1 MEGQFTV
8 HRIYGH
14 PENRVPVCHLAAI
27 LVLVS
32 VLVLIVVLIAVLVVV
47 LILVLVVIL
56 IAVLIL
62 VLVIHDSLPPLFYH
76 GLAANIACPAFQ
88 DLSLALKIK
97 LASRPARM
105 AAVMP
110 PAAAFSPPVKIPR
123 NPSF

>member
-1 MEGQFTV
+1 MERSGV
-8 HRIYGH
+8 S
-14 PENRVPVCHLAAI
+14 LAAVSILVCVLLVFVLILALI
-27 LVLVS
+27 LVLV
-32 VLVLIVVLIAVLVVV
+32 LV
-47 LILVLVVIL
+47 LILVLV
-56 IAVLIL
+56 
-62 VLVIHDSLPPLFYH
+62 LVIHTRFLRFLSY

-123 NPSF
+123 NPSC